1 MRRSLLVVLFCLV
14 AGGVAAA
21 VAIAGSARRKPPII
35 VGILHSRSGP
45 MKISEES
52 MIDAELLALEEIR
65 EQGGLLGRKV
75 QWVIADG
82 KSDWPT
88 FAQQAERLIT
98 NDKVSVIFGCW
109 TSASRKSVKP
119 VVERSDHLLI
129 YPMAYEGLEESPNIV
144 YTGASANQQ
153 VMPTLRWCFDKLKA
167 RRFFLIGSDY
177 VWPHSINAIISDA
190 LQGLGAER
198 VGEEY
203 ITFGSSDVAEVISK
217 IQKVKPDVVLST
229 IAGDTNLAF
238 YSRLRQVGITPEAIP
253 VVSFSIAEDELR
265 KMPKKDM
272 EGHYA
277 AWNYF
282 QSVNRE
288 ENRQY
293 VERFQKKYGADRV
306 TSDVITA
313 AYNSVKLWAQAV
325 REAGTDD
332 VRTVTK
338 FMRRQSYDAPEGVIS
353 IDPETQH
360 TWRPFYLGKSRA
372 DGQFDIVWSVE
383 KPIRPVPYP
392 LTRSP
397 ADWDAFLE
405 DLYTG
410 WGGNWANP
418 NPVRRSGSE

>member
-14 AGGVAAA
+14 VGGVAAA
-21 VAIAGSARRKPPII
+21 VAVSGSMRSKPPIV
-35 VGILHSRSGP
+35 VGILHSQSGP

-65 EQGGLLGRKV
+65 ESGGLLGRPV

-98 NDKVSVIFGCW
+98 NEKVGVIFGCW

-119 VVERSDHLLI
+119 VVERSEHLLM

-144 YTGASANQQ
+144 YTGAAANQQ
-153 VMPTLRWCFDKLKA
+153 VMPALRWCFDKLKA

-198 VGEEY
+198 AGEEY
-203 ITFGSSDVAEVISK
+203 ITFGSSDVADVVAK

-238 YSRLRQVGITPEAIP
+238 YARLRQVGITPEAIP
-253 VVSFSIAEDELR
+253 VVSFSIAEVELS
-265 KMPKKDM
+265 KMPRKDI

-288 ENRQY
+288 ENRQF
-293 VERFQKKYGADRV
+293 VERFQKRYGADRV
-306 TSDVITA
+306 TSDVMVA

-325 REAGTDD
+325 EEARTDD

-338 FMRRQSYDAPEGVIS
+338 FLRRQSYDAPEGVIS
-353 IDPETQH
+353 IDPESQH

-372 DGQFDIVWSVE
+372 DGQFEIVWSLD

-397 ADWDAFLE
+397 AEWDEFLE
-405 DLYTG
+405 GLYTR

-418 NPVRRSGSE
+418 NPTRRAGSE